1 MSEKSFKEEFLK
13 RGFNKGI
20 KRERKSELDD
30 YILEINELYEEG
42 YSLKTIHSFL
52 VEEKELSMSLTTFSS
67 AFRRLREKKDLIKTK
82 RKALKMKNKTLIY
95 ILLFSLFSS
104 ISFAAVDC
112 SDPKNRPRFIG
123 GGL

>member
-30 YILEINELYEEG
+30 YILDINELYEEG

-52 VEEKELSMSLTTFSS
+52 VEEKKLGMSLATFSS
-67 AFRRLREKKDLIKTK
+67 AFRRLREKKGLN
-82 RKALKMKNKTLIY
+82 KNKEKG
-95 ILLFSLFSS
+95 
-104 ISFAAVDC
+104 VKDE
-112 SDPKNRPRFIG
+112 K
-123 GGL
+123 

>member
-52 VEEKELSMSLTTFSS
+52 VEEKELGMSLATFSS
-67 AFRRLREKKDLIKTK
+67 AFRRLRK
-82 RKALKMKNKTLIY
+82 RKGLD
-95 ILLFSLFSS
+95 SS
-104 ISFAAVDC
+104 EEQTKKQVES
-112 SDPKNRPRFIG
+112 KG
-123 GGL
+123 K

>member
-30 YILEINELYEEG
+30 YILDINELYEEG

-52 VEEKELSMSLTTFSS
+52 VEEKELGMSLATFSS
-67 AFRRLREKKDLIKTK
+67 AFRRIRNKKGLN
-82 RKALKMKNKTLIY
+82 KNKEKGIREEKENEVY
-95 ILLFSLFSS
+95 
-104 ISFAAVDC
+104 
-112 SDPKNRPRFIG
+112 
-123 GGL
+123 

>member
-30 YILEINELYEEG
+30 YILDINELYEEG

-52 VEEKELSMSLTTFSS
+52 VEEKELGMSLTTFSS
-67 AFRRLREKKDLIKTK
+67 AFRRLRK
-82 RKALKMKNKTLIY
+82 RKGLD
-95 ILLFSLFSS
+95 SS
-104 ISFAAVDC
+104 KDKAKKQVES
-112 SDPKNRPRFIG
+112 KEK
-123 GGL
+123 

>member
-30 YILEINELYEEG
+30 YILDINELYEEG

-52 VEEKELSMSLTTFSS
+52 VEEKELGMSLTTFSS
-67 AFRRLREKKDLIKTK
+67 AFRRLRK
-82 RKALKMKNKTLIY
+82 RKGLD
-95 ILLFSLFSS
+95 SS
-104 ISFAAVDC
+104 KEQTKKQVES
-112 SDPKNRPRFIG
+112 KG
-123 GGL
+123 K

>member
-1 MSEKSFKEEFLK
+1 MSEKSFKEDFLK

-52 VEEKELSMSLTTFSS
+52 VDEKELGMSLTTFSS
-67 AFRRLREKKDLIKTK
+67 AFRRLRK
-82 RKALKMKNKTLIY
+82 RK
-95 ILLFSLFSS
+95 
-104 ISFAAVDC
+104 
-112 SDPKNRPRFIG
+112 
-123 GGL
+123 GLDNSKDKAKKQAESKGDKDEN

>member
-30 YILEINELYEEG
+30 YILDINELYEEG

-52 VEEKELSMSLTTFSS
+52 VDEKELGMSLTTFSS
-67 AFRRLREKKDLIKTK
+67 AFRRLRK
-82 RKALKMKNKTLIY
+82 RK
-95 ILLFSLFSS
+95 
-104 ISFAAVDC
+104 
-112 SDPKNRPRFIG
+112 
-123 GGL
+123 GLDNSKDKAKKQAESKGDKDEN

>member
-30 YILEINELYEEG
+30 YILDINELYEEG

-52 VEEKELSMSLTTFSS
+52 VEEKELGMSLVTFSS
-67 AFRRLREKKDLIKTK
+67 AFRRLRK
-82 RKALKMKNKTLIY
+82 RKGLDNLKEQTKKQVE
-95 ILLFSLFSS
+95 S
-104 ISFAAVDC
+104 
-112 SDPKNRPRFIG
+112 KG
-123 GGL
+123 E

>member
-52 VEEKELSMSLTTFSS
+52 VDEKELGMSLTTFSS
-67 AFRRLREKKDLIKTK
+67 AFRRLRK
-82 RKALKMKNKTLIY
+82 RK
-95 ILLFSLFSS
+95 
-104 ISFAAVDC
+104 
-112 SDPKNRPRFIG
+112 
-123 GGL
+123 GLDNSKDKAKKQAESKGDKDEN

>member
-42 YSLKTIHSFL
+42 YYLKTIHSFL
-52 VEEKELSMSLTTFSS
+52 VEEKELGMSLTTFSS
-67 AFRRLREKKDLIKTK
+67 AFRRLRK
-82 RKALKMKNKTLIY
+82 RKGLDNSKEQTKKQIENK
-95 ILLFSLFSS
+95 
-104 ISFAAVDC
+104 
-112 SDPKNRPRFIG
+112 G
-123 GGL
+123 E

>member
-13 RGFNKGI
+13 RGFKKGI

-52 VEEKELSMSLTTFSS
+52 VEEKELGMSLTTFSS
-67 AFRRLREKKDLIKTK
+67 AFRRLRK
-82 RKALKMKNKTLIY
+82 RK
-95 ILLFSLFSS
+95 
-104 ISFAAVDC
+104 
-112 SDPKNRPRFIG
+112 
-123 GGL
+123 GLDNSKDKAKKQAESKGDKDEN

>member
-30 YILEINELYEEG
+30 YILDINELYEEG

-52 VEEKELSMSLTTFSS
+52 VEEKKLGMSLVTFSS
-67 AFRRLREKKDLIKTK
+67 AFRRLREKKGLN
-82 RKALKMKNKTLIY
+82 KNKEKG
-95 ILLFSLFSS
+95 
-104 ISFAAVDC
+104 VKDE
-112 SDPKNRPRFIG
+112 K
-123 GGL
+123 

>member
-30 YILEINELYEEG
+30 YILDINELYEEG

-52 VEEKELSMSLTTFSS
+52 VEEKELGMSLATFSS
-67 AFRRLREKKDLIKTK
+67 AFRRLRK
-82 RKALKMKNKTLIY
+82 RKGLD
-95 ILLFSLFSS
+95 SS
-104 ISFAAVDC
+104 EEQTKKQVES
-112 SDPKNRPRFIG
+112 KG
-123 GGL
+123 K

>member
-30 YILEINELYEEG
+30 YILDINELYEEG

-52 VEEKELSMSLTTFSS
+52 VEEKELGMSLTTFSS
-67 AFRRLREKKDLIKTK
+67 AFRRLRK
-82 RKALKMKNKTLIY
+82 RKGLD
-95 ILLFSLFSS
+95 SS
-104 ISFAAVDC
+104 KVQTKKQVESEE
-112 SDPKNRPRFIG
+112 K
-123 GGL
+123 

>member
-30 YILEINELYEEG
+30 YILDINELYEEG

-52 VEEKELSMSLTTFSS
+52 VEEKELGMSLATFSS
-67 AFRRLREKKDLIKTK
+67 AFRRIRNKKGLN
-82 RKALKMKNKTLIY
+82 KNKEKGIREE
-95 ILLFSLFSS
+95 
-104 ISFAAVDC
+104 
-112 SDPKNRPRFIG
+112 K
-123 GGL
+123 

>member
-13 RGFNKGI
+13 RGFKKGI

-52 VEEKELSMSLTTFSS
+52 IDEKELGMSLTTFSS
-67 AFRRLREKKDLIKTK
+67 AFRRLREKKGLN
-82 RKALKMKNKTLIY
+82 KNKEKG
-95 ILLFSLFSS
+95 
-104 ISFAAVDC
+104 V
-112 SDPKNRPRFIG
+112 KNEK
-123 GGL
+123 

>member
-13 RGFNKGI
+13 RGFKKGI

-52 VEEKELSMSLTTFSS
+52 VDEKELGMSLTTFSS
-67 AFRRLREKKDLIKTK
+67 AFRRLREKKGLN
-82 RKALKMKNKTLIY
+82 KNKEKG
-95 ILLFSLFSS
+95 
-104 ISFAAVDC
+104 V
-112 SDPKNRPRFIG
+112 KNEK
-123 GGL
+123 

>member
-30 YILEINELYEEG
+30 YILDINELYEEG

-52 VEEKELSMSLTTFSS
+52 VEEKELGMSLATFSS
-67 AFRRLREKKDLIKTK
+67 AFRRLRK
-82 RKALKMKNKTLIY
+82 RKGLD
-95 ILLFSLFSS
+95 SS
-104 ISFAAVDC
+104 EEQTKKQVES
-112 SDPKNRPRFIG
+112 KEK
-123 GGL
+123 